1 MPIGY
6 ADGFIRKYQGYQVL
20 VNGQLCEIVGRVCMD
35 QMMIRL
41 PEQVALGS
49 KVTIVGRDG
58 SQERTLQDMADYVDT
73 IHYEVAC
80 LLSPRIPR
88 VYIGEKR

>member
-1 MPIGY
+1 
-6 ADGFIRKYQGYQVL
+6 
-20 VNGQLCEIVGRVCMD
+20 MD

-88 VYIGEKR
+88 VYIEEKR